1 MDLVL
6 HDRILSP
13 RIPDGKAPRFPKK
26 PEIRQEGDKLIM
38 ECLLE
43 ANPEPEVT
51 WFKGIQVSALYLH
64 PSLQLNLYN
73 TKELYFLH

>member
-1 MDLVL
+1 MPDWM
-6 HDRILSP
+6 SFF

-38 ECLLE
+38 ECVLE

-51 WFKGIQVSALYLH
+51 WYKDNQVTTQNSNAIGLLKQYC
-64 PSLQLNLYN
+64 
-73 TKELYFLH
+73 